1 MTRLLQTKFTRFTAM
16 QLALIIDEKRF
27 KRTIILFFGAFLV
40 YLVGFFPDFVEKWY
54 AQGFY
59 PLFGSFLRFC
69 FGWLP
74 FSVGDLLYFTLGGW
88 LLVVVA
94 GWLRSVRK
102 NGVSVAGTMVLL
114 GKLFRFACAVYLVF
128 YLFWGL
134 NYNRLGIAHQLSAA
148 RTAYSKAEITQ
159 LTRDLIGQA
168 NTCRRALKDTL
179 LPEPDIQGIFRK
191 AEENYRSLAPVFPF
205 LQYHHSSVKPSSYNS
220 IADYVGFTGYYAPL
234 TGEAQVRTDLPRM
247 MLPFI
252 TCHEIAHQL
261 GYASESEA
269 SFVGYLAATASQDPY
284 FRYSVY
290 LDLLG
295 YAQGQE
301 FLLYAKE
308 NSYKAYESV
317 LAGHRKLLDSLVIK
331 DRKAIREF
339 FLQRQNQVA
348 PVSSDLYDQFLKWN
362 KQLAGINSYDEVI
375 GWLIAYKKKYGSI

>member
-1 MTRLLQTKFTRFTAM
+1 M
-16 QLALIIDEKRF
+16 QLALIINEKRF
-27 KRTIILFFGAFLV
+27 KKTIILFFAAFLV
-40 YLVGFFPDFVEKWY
+40 YLAGFFPDFVEKWY
-54 AQGFY
+54 ARGFY
-59 PLFGSFLRFC
+59 PLFAALLRFC

-74 FSVGDLLYFTLGGW
+74 FSVGDLLYFILGAW
-88 LLVVVA
+88 LLVVFA
-94 GWLRSVRK
+94 GWFRSVRK
-102 NGVSVAGTMVLL
+102 NGISVAGTFVLL
-114 GKLFRFACAVYLVF
+114 GKLFRFACASYLVF

-134 NYNRLGIAHQLSAA
+134 NYNRLGIAHQLPAS
-148 RTAYSKAEITQ
+148 RTPYTKAEITQ

-168 NTCRRALKDTL
+168 NACRRALKDTL
-179 LPEPDIQGIFRK
+179 LPEPDIERIFSQ
-191 AEENYRSLAPVFPF
+191 AENNYRKIAPVFPF
-205 LQYHHSSVKPSSYNS
+205 LRYRSPSVKPSMYNA

-234 TGEAQVRTDLPRM
+234 TGEAQVRTDLPRV

-269 SFVGYLAATASQDPY
+269 SFVGYLAATATQDPY

-308 NSYKAYESV
+308 NSFNAYESV
-317 LAGHRKLLDSLVIK
+317 LAGHRKLLDSLVKK
-331 DRKAIREF
+331 DRKDIREF

-375 GWLIAYKKKYGSI
+375 SWLIAYKKKYGSI

>member
-1 MTRLLQTKFTRFTAM
+1 M

-27 KRTIILFFGAFLV
+27 KKTILLFFATFLV
-40 YLVGFFPDFVEKWY
+40 YLAGYFPDFVEKWY
-54 AQGFY
+54 ARGFY
-59 PLFGSFLRFC
+59 PLFAGLLRFC

-74 FSVGDLLYFTLGGW
+74 FSVGDLFYFMLGCW
-88 LLVVVA
+88 LLVLLM
-94 GWLRSVRK
+94 GWFRSVRK
-102 NGVSVAGTMVLL
+102 NGFSAAGIHILL
-114 GKLFRFACAVYLVF
+114 GKLFRFACTAYLVF

-134 NYNRLGIAHQLSAA
+134 NYNRLGIAHQLSAS
-148 RTAYSKAEITQ
+148 RTTYSKTEITQ

-168 NTCRRALKDTL
+168 NACRRELKDTL

-191 AEENYRSLAPVFPF
+191 AEENYRLLAPAFPF
-205 LQYHHSSVKPSSYNS
+205 LQYHYPSVKPSLYNA

-234 TGEAQVRTDLPRM
+234 TGEAQVRTDLPRV

-284 FRYSVY
+284 FRYSAY

-301 FLLYAKE
+301 FLLYARE
-308 NSYKAYESV
+308 NSYKDYESV

-375 GWLIAYKKKYGSI
+375 SWLIAYKKKYGSI

>member
-1 MTRLLQTKFTRFTAM
+1 M
-16 QLALIIDEKRF
+16 QLALIMNEKRF
-27 KRTIILFFGAFLV
+27 KKTIFLFFAAFLV
-40 YLVGFFPDFVEKWY
+40 YLAGFFPDFVEKWY
-54 AQGFY
+54 ALGFY
-59 PLFGSFLRFC
+59 PLFAALLRFC

-74 FSVGDLLYFTLGGW
+74 FSVGDLIYCILVCW
-88 LLVVVA
+88 LLTGLA
-94 GWLRSVRK
+94 GWFRSVRK
-102 NGVSVAGTMVLL
+102 KGITVAGTMVLF
-114 GKLFRFACAVYLVF
+114 GKMFRFACVAYLVF

-134 NYNRLGIAHQLSAA
+134 NYNRLGIANQLPASRA
-148 RTAYSKAEITQ
+148 TYSKTEISQ

-168 NTCRRALKDTL
+168 NACRRALKDTL
-179 LPEPDIQGIFRK
+179 LPKPDIQWIFRK
-191 AEENYRSLAPVFPF
+191 AADNYRLLAPDFPF
-205 LQYHHSSVKPSSYNS
+205 LQYRLPSVKPSMYNL

-234 TGEAQVRTDLPRM
+234 TGEAQVRTDLPRI

-252 TCHEIAHQL
+252 TSHEIAHQL

-317 LAGHRKLLDSLVIK
+317 LAEHRKCMDSLVIK

-375 GWLIAYKKKYGSI
+375 SWLIAYKKKYGSI